1 MKADFIEL
9 LKNMSEEPRKR
20 QRIEDGESASVSD
33 YQQDCVKSRLEEKR
47 LEIQSLKKENQTLV
61 DENSKLQSYISK
73 FKSGVAKVIKKQHLT
88 DLQSLYQAYT
98 ADLSY
103 EFQPGSA
110 FEGLITEDES
120 IAELSLLAKS
130 CIKPLLIAIEK
141 FKSGYTQEDITRKI
155 TTLQDAYIKASFQ
168 FSEYKSEIQQ
178 LKSLNTR
185 LNETITT
192 KNNELEELK
201 IVKENLNIKLIK
213 SASALNCKCR
223 CRCGARKN
231 DDEEEYDD
239 IKELKAEINK
249 LREEKKYYTA
259 IAEEKIEKLNKLQF
273 EMEVSEERFVR
284 TKAFKSLV
292 SQAKNIVKNIESL
305 KKTNEELQKTN
316 EDFNDN
322 KYKEFKSLIIREEG
336 ERGHLE
342 SQIQALHIKLANT
355 EKERDEA
362 LSMLNL
368 LKKEKVH
375 QKTSSN
381 YKYIIEDLEEEKNRL
396 KKQLNEYLKEKNDA
410 VLRLEEEQKKINELK
425 DQLYIKE
432 IELSKTTKPE
442 ETIDQSDSDINVRL
456 KEYRLEINEL
466 KNQLKFKDVN
476 ISKNESA
483 IRQLKQDLKNEKRNN
498 ENLINEI
505 DVTGNAYE
513 ETMKKNKS
521 LAAQLVEQEQN
532 CIQLM
537 NERLKENS

>member
-1 MKADFIEL
+1 
-9 LKNMSEEPRKR
+9 MS
-20 QRIEDGESASVSD
+20 
-33 YQQDCVKSRLEEKR
+33 
-47 LEIQSLKKENQTLV
+47 
-61 DENSKLQSYISK
+61 
-73 FKSGVAKVIKKQHLT
+73 
-88 DLQSLYQAYT
+88 
-98 ADLSY
+98 
-103 EFQPGSA
+103 
-110 FEGLITEDES
+110 
-120 IAELSLLAKS
+120 
-130 CIKPLLIAIEK
+130 
-141 FKSGYTQEDITRKI
+141 
-155 TTLQDAYIKASFQ
+155 
-168 FSEYKSEIQQ
+168 
-178 LKSLNTR
+178 
-185 LNETITT
+185 
-192 KNNELEELK
+192 
-201 IVKENLNIKLIK
+201 
-213 SASALNCKCR
+213 
-223 CRCGARKN
+223 
-231 DDEEEYDD
+231 
-239 IKELKAEINK
+239 
-249 LREEKKYYTA
+249 
-259 IAEEKIEKLNKLQF
+259 NKLQF

-355 EKERDEA
+355 
-362 LSMLNL
+362 
-368 LKKEKVH
+368 
-375 QKTSSN
+375 
-381 YKYIIEDLEEEKNRL
+381 EEEKNRL

>member
-1 MKADFIEL
+1 MKKTFRMKADFIEL

-476 ISKNESA
+476 ISKN
-483 IRQLKQDLKNEKRNN
+483 
-498 ENLINEI
+498 
-505 DVTGNAYE
+505 
-513 ETMKKNKS
+513 
-521 LAAQLVEQEQN
+521 
-532 CIQLM
+532 
-537 NERLKENS
+537 

>member
-1 MKADFIEL
+1 
-9 LKNMSEEPRKR
+9 
-20 QRIEDGESASVSD
+20 
-33 YQQDCVKSRLEEKR
+33 
-47 LEIQSLKKENQTLV
+47 
-61 DENSKLQSYISK
+61 
-73 FKSGVAKVIKKQHLT
+73 
-88 DLQSLYQAYT
+88 
-98 ADLSY
+98 
-103 EFQPGSA
+103 
-110 FEGLITEDES
+110 
-120 IAELSLLAKS
+120 
-130 CIKPLLIAIEK
+130 
-141 FKSGYTQEDITRKI
+141 
-155 TTLQDAYIKASFQ
+155 
-168 FSEYKSEIQQ
+168 
-178 LKSLNTR
+178 
-185 LNETITT
+185 
-192 KNNELEELK
+192 
-201 IVKENLNIKLIK
+201 
-213 SASALNCKCR
+213 
-223 CRCGARKN
+223 
-231 DDEEEYDD
+231 
-239 IKELKAEINK
+239 
-249 LREEKKYYTA
+249 
-259 IAEEKIEKLNKLQF
+259 
-273 EMEVSEERFVR
+273 MEVSEERFVR

-342 SQIQALHIKLANT
+342 SQNQALHIKLANT

-483 IRQLKQDLKNEKRNN
+483 IRQLKQDSKPQVLNWTIFV
-498 ENLINEI
+498 L
-505 DVTGNAYE
+505 
-513 ETMKKNKS
+513 
-521 LAAQLVEQEQN
+521 L
-532 CIQLM
+532 
-537 NERLKENS
+537 